1 MSDEIKKN
9 EQNNGSKKKKIIIIA
24 VAAIVVIAAAVAA
37 FLLLTGDDNGYVDTP
52 VETQDAAPEAPG
64 VEFGVFIEAGSDSPN
79 APQQGSAGSAND
91 SAQGSAGGSNASQG
105 GGSANDSSGG
115 TGGSNGSQGG
125 GSAQQPEEETQ
136 PAARRISINIELPN
150 DGSADDLLFIKV
162 NGEEQTVDG
171 KGVACKIN
179 GQTFSFTLVLS
190 VGNNTCPITRFL
202 LLVKFPI
209 VSKLRTD
216 KIRKNRHKYR
226 MLSAFRHRLVWQ
238 K

>member
-79 APQQGSAGSAND
+79 APQQGSGTSADD
-91 SAQGSAGGSNASQG
+91 SAQSSAGGSNASQG
-105 GGSANDSSGG
+105 GSSNGSSGG
-115 TGGSNGSQGG
+115 AGGSNGSSNG

-179 GQTFSFTLVLS
+179 GQTFSF
-190 VGNNTCPITRFL
+190 ITAEEYTGVVRVEASL
-202 LLVKFPI
+202 QSYG
-209 VSKLRTD
+209 VSASQISTEKGDTVSFSLPL
-216 KIRKNRHKYR
+216 NRSEENFAPD
-226 MLSAFRHRLVWQ
+226 L
-238 K
+238 

>member
-91 SAQGSAGGSNASQG
+91 SAQSSAGGSNASQG
-105 GGSANDSSGG
+105 GSSNGSSGG
-115 TGGSNGSQGG
+115 AGGSNGSQGG

-179 GQTFSFTLVLS
+179 GQTFSF
-190 VGNNTCPITRFL
+190 ITAEEYTGVVRVEASL
-202 LLVKFPI
+202 QSYG
-209 VSKLRTD
+209 VSASQISTEKGDTVSFSLPL
-216 KIRKNRHKYR
+216 NRSEENFAPD
-226 MLSAFRHRLVWQ
+226 L
-238 K
+238 

>member
-9 EQNNGSKKKKIIIIA
+9 EQNNGSNKKKIIIIA

-64 VEFGVFIEAGSDSPN
+64 VEFGVFIDAGSDSPN

-91 SAQGSAGGSNASQG
+91 SAQSSVGGSNASQG
-105 GGSANDSSGG
+105 GSSNGSSGG
-115 TGGSNGSQGG
+115 AGGSNGSQGG

-179 GQTFSFTLVLS
+179 GQTFSF
-190 VGNNTCPITRFL
+190 ITAEEYTGVVRVEASL
-202 LLVKFPI
+202 QSYG
-209 VSKLRTD
+209 VSASQISTEKGDTVSFSLPL
-216 KIRKNRHKYR
+216 NRSEENFAPD
-226 MLSAFRHRLVWQ
+226 L
-238 K
+238 

>member
-64 VEFGVFIEAGSDSPN
+64 VEFGVFIDAGSDSPN

-91 SAQGSAGGSNASQG
+91 SAQSSAGGSNASQG
-105 GGSANDSSGG
+105 GSSNGSSGG
-115 TGGSNGSQGG
+115 AGGSNGSQGG

-179 GQTFSFTLVLS
+179 GQTFSF
-190 VGNNTCPITRFL
+190 ITAEEYTGVVRVEASL
-202 LLVKFPI
+202 QSYG
-209 VSKLRTD
+209 VSASQISTEKGDTVSFSLPL
-216 KIRKNRHKYR
+216 NRSEENFAPD
-226 MLSAFRHRLVWQ
+226 L
-238 K
+238 

>member
-179 GQTFSFTLVLS
+179 GQTFSF
-190 VGNNTCPITRFL
+190 ITAEEYTGVVRVEASL
-202 LLVKFPI
+202 QSYG
-209 VSKLRTD
+209 VSASQISTEKGDTVSFSLPL
-216 KIRKNRHKYR
+216 NRSEENFAPD
-226 MLSAFRHRLVWQ
+226 L
-238 K
+238 